1 MKKQLLFA
9 IFVLASFFLGAQ
21 SIEIYD
27 LDGNII
33 PAGQNYVVKGN
44 AGDFLA
50 TYLKVKNVSE
60 NPVEVKFR
68 KQVLE
73 TFGEIEIS
81 FCWAGACLPP
91 HINESPGFVTIQPGE
106 FSEENLGVEIF
117 SETAEEGIARIAMT
131 AFDSNNPSDSTRIVV
146 VADYFTSINEADKV
160 HMKIY
165 PNPTNGELNIT
176 GGYGKTVKVFNAIGQ
191 LMFSQQLNSDQELLD
206 LSFIK
211 SGIYMV
217 QLTDNGKIIETKK
230 LIKQ

>member
-1 MKKQLLFA
+1 MKKQLLLA

-33 PAGQNYVVKGN
+33 PAGQDYVVKGN

-50 TYLKVKNVSE
+50 IYLKVKNVSG
-60 NPVEVKFR
+60 NPVDVKFR

-81 FCWAGACLPP
+81 FCWAGACLPS

-106 FSEENLGVEIF
+106 FSAENLGIEI
-117 SETAEEGIARIAMT
+117 STEVGQEGIAKVAMT

-146 VADYFTSINEADKV
+146 VADYYTSINEANKT
-160 HMKIY
+160 HMKMY
-165 PNPTNGELNIT
+165 PNPTNGELTIT
-176 GGYGKTVKVFNAIGQ
+176 GGYGKTVTVFNAIGQ
-191 LMFSQQLNSDQELLD
+191 LIYSQLLNSDQELLD
-206 LSFIK
+206 LSFMK

-217 QLTDNGKIIETKK
+217 RLTENGKIIETKK

>member
-1 MKKQLLFA
+1 
-9 IFVLASFFLGAQ
+9 
-21 SIEIYD
+21 
-27 LDGNII
+27 
-33 PAGQNYVVKGN
+33 
-44 AGDFLA
+44 
-50 TYLKVKNVSE
+50 
-60 NPVEVKFR
+60 
-68 KQVLE
+68 
-73 TFGEIEIS
+73 
-81 FCWAGACLPP
+81 
-91 HINESPGFVTIQPGE
+91 
-106 FSEENLGVEIF
+106 
-117 SETAEEGIARIAMT
+117 MT

-146 VADYFTSINEADKV
+146 VADYFTSIKEADKV

-217 QLTDNGKIIETKK
+217 QLTDNGKIIETK